1 MRQYPNPR
9 QFLRIAAAGFIV
21 PIVVLAIIQSRHG
34 SKAGIVAPLG
44 HEEADALVSELAR
57 CRVVALDQPA
67 SLDSCR
73 RLWAEN
79 RRQFFTS
86 NKAPPAAAEPIP
98 NSSIAS
104 GKNQDRL
111 PPGAAEHQPSE
122 IR

>member
-79 RRQFFTS
+79 RRQFFAPTQT
-86 NKAPPAAAEPIP
+86 PPAGDQPVA
-98 NSSIAS
+98 NSATVS